1 MTAITDM
8 TQLASLGKKA
18 KSALKSRELNA
29 SPKRSRDNSNMLQ
42 GRRFKKLAHLSKL
55 EELNFEAKE
64 SEQES
69 RVSFHHDA
77 TLITVSKKQATLA
90 SEESDSHGAQ
100 DVGQAEAQDDAD
112 AQLDVEVDAKDHT
125 DLQDDAEAQSEV
137 QADAEVQVDTTF
149 QTKLED
155 EAEYESVAGAVFE
168 SEEMAVTVAKSKADE
183 EEEDRIIPALPNEP
197 QQILEEAYA
206 DDMTPELK
214 IYAPTLS
221 LEEIKASYQSEH
233 GDVLT
238 APVQWPEV
246 DSFSKEDIRKIQAEH
261 PSATPWHDYSDYSLQ
276 WPSPSPKDA
285 NSKVGASIAAAQS
298 IINNAQN
305 QSHEDILEE
314 RAEQE
319 ILAQSA
325 LLASQGL
332 GSVLGSYLDSCAA
345 AVNTT
350 YDIEAS
356 EQELNNSDRQSQRHS
371 ASDDASARGREQQQE
386 QIIDLNNEEAQK
398 DGDACDSSSNSKLVS
413 NCVIEYQAKRRVG
426 RPTVK
431 EAEQREHAQQ
441 VLGLIGCK
449 KRAVGRPSTFD
460 QEQERHE
467 KELLFM
473 QARVDEYQR
482 LCLPAISMVEAYV
495 SILDDAERFKTPVK
509 ELFKVD

>member
-18 KSALKSRELNA
+18 KSALKTSELKD

-55 EELNFEAKE
+55 EELNFEAPE
-64 SEQES
+64 HEQES
-69 RVSFHHDA
+69 RVSCHHDDA
-77 TLITVSKKQATLA
+77 LITVSKKQATLA
-90 SEESDSHGAQ
+90 NKEADSNGAQ
-100 DVGQAEAQDDAD
+100 DVGQAEAE
-112 AQLDVEVDAKDHT
+112 AQGEADVEV
-125 DLQDDAEAQSEV
+125 
-137 QADAEVQVDTTF
+137 DAEVQVDASS
-149 QTKLED
+149 QAELED
-155 EAEYESVAGAVFE
+155 EAEYESVAGAVYE
-168 SEEMAVTVAKSKADE
+168 SETMAVTVAKSKEDE
-183 EEEDRIIPALPNEP
+183 EEEDRIVPALPNEP
-197 QQILEEAYA
+197 EQSLEATYA
-206 DDMTPELK
+206 DDIAPELK

-238 APVQWPEV
+238 TPVKWPEV
-246 DSFSKEDIRKIQAEH
+246 ESFSKEEVRTLKAEH

-276 WPSPSPKDA
+276 WPAPSPKDA
-285 NSKVGASIAAAQS
+285 NSKVGASIAAAQA
-298 IINNAQN
+298 IINNALN
-305 QSHEDILEE
+305 QTHEAILEE

-332 GSVLGSYLDSCAA
+332 GSTLGSYSCSSAA
-345 AVNTT
+345 AVNTA
-350 YDIEAS
+350 YEIEAP
-356 EQELNNSDRQSQRHS
+356 EQELNNSDSQRHK
-371 ASDDASARGREQQQE
+371 ACDDARDWGKEQQQE
-386 QIIDLNNEEAQK
+386 QIIDLNNEQAQK
-398 DGDACDSSSNSKLVS
+398 EGEACDSSSKSKLVS

-482 LCLPAISMVEAYV
+482 LCLPALSMVEAYV

-509 ELFKVD
+509 ELFKAD